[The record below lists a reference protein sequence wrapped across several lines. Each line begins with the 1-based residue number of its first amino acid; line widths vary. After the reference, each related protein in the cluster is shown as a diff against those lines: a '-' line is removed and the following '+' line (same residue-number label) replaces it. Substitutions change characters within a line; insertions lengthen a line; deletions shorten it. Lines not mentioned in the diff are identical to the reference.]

1 MRQLL
6 IAAAA
11 AFALAAC
18 GQGGADG
25 PPLPPVQAGATPP
38 STQSAASPTE
48 QTTVTDEVR
57 QSLITG
63 MSTQLTQLQ
72 SVNAPN
78 YTQVGNDTVVPMQP
92 GRDHR
97 FLVDLTGGTEY
108 GFIGT
113 CDGDCSNVDIEL
125 ISMETGGV
133 VANDM
138 LPDNYP
144 IFPYTPAA
152 NGQYMV
158 RILMQACTRAPCYA
172 GARVVSNAP
181 AAQEPT
187 PTTTTG
193 DGESTGGATG
203 GGESTGGT
211 PGKP

>member
-1 MRQLL
+1 MRQFLV
-6 IAAAA
+6 AAAA

-18 GQGGADG
+18 GQGADG
-25 PPLPPVQAGATPP
+25 PALPPVQAGATPP

-48 QTTVTDEVR
+48 QTTVTEEVR
-57 QSLITG
+57 QQLITG
-63 MSTQLTQLQ
+63 IGQQLSQLQ

-78 YTQVGNDTVVPMQP
+78 YSPVGADTIVPMQP

-97 FLVDLTGGTEY
+97 FLVDLTAGTEY

-125 ISMETGGV
+125 ISMTTGGV

-138 LPDNYP
+138 LPDDYP
-144 IFPYTPAA
+144 IFPYTPTES
-152 NGQYMV
+152 GQYMV
-158 RILMQACTRAPCYA
+158 RLLMQACTRAPCYA

-181 AAQEPT
+181 AAQQQAPQTGGE
-187 PTTTTG
+187 TTTG
-193 DGESTGGATG
+193 GGTTGGAT
-203 GGESTGGT
+203 

>member
-1 MRQLL
+1 MRQFL

-25 PPLPPVQAGATPP
+25 PPLPPLQAGATPP

-78 YTQVGNDTVVPMQP
+78 YTQVGQDTVVPMQP
-92 GRDHR
+92 GRDFR
-97 FLVDLTGGTEY
+97 FLVDLTAGQEY

-113 CDGDCSNVDIEL
+113 CDGDCSNVDLEL
-125 ISMETGGV
+125 ISMTTGGV
-133 VANDM
+133 VGNDM

-144 IFPYTPAA
+144 IFPYTPTET
-152 NGQYMV
+152 GQYMV
-158 RILMQACTRAPCYA
+158 RLLMQACTQAPCYA
-172 GARVVSNAP
+172 GARVVTNGPAGQPP
-181 AAQEPT
+181 AAPQTGGE
-187 PTTTTG
+187 TTTTN
-193 DGESTGGATG
+193 STTG
-203 GGESTGGT
+203 GGT

>member
-11 AFALAAC
+11 ALALAAC
-18 GQGGADG
+18 GQGADG
-25 PPLPPVQAGATPP
+25 PPLPPLQAGATPP

-57 QSLITG
+57 QQLIEG

-72 SVNAPN
+72 GANAPN
-78 YTQVGNDTVVPMQP
+78 YTQVGSDTAVPMQP
-92 GRDHR
+92 GRDFR
-97 FLVDLTGGTEY
+97 FLVDLNAGQEY

-113 CDGDCSNVDIEL
+113 CDGDCSNVDMEL
-125 ISMETGGV
+125 ISMTTGGV

-144 IFPYTPAA
+144 IFPYTPTET
-152 NGQYMV
+152 GQYMV
-158 RILMQACTRAPCYA
+158 RLLMQACTHAPCYA
-172 GARVVSNAP
+172 GARVVTNGPAGQPPQTQAP
-181 AAQEPT
+181 QT
-187 PTTTTG
+187 GGNTTTG
-193 DGESTGGATG
+193 
-203 GGESTGGT
+203 GGT